1 MIHLIII
8 RIVACLIVISLN
20 AQNEKNGGFSTFDD
34 KRQNE
39 EQGEVSLRIM
49 AYNIHHANPPSEPKI
64 IDLKAI
70 IRTIKAQD
78 PDVLALQEVDANT
91 TRSGAGNQA
100 EIIAN
105 ELGMEVY
112 FGKAIN
118 YDGGVYGV
126 AVLSKYSISEARVHA
141 LPTAPGTNGE
151 PRVLAT
157 VKISLPDD
165 KSFRFGSTHLDSQR
179 DDTNRLLQIQEIVN
193 IASQEPLPMIVAGD
207 FNATPNTEV
216 INHLDQFFTRTCN
229 DCEPTIPVLKPE
241 KAIDFIAFKPKENF
255 SIEYHKVINETYASD
270 HLPVMAVLKLNQ
282 K

>member
-39 EQGEVSLRIM
+39 EQGEVSLMIM
-49 AYNIHHANPPSEPKI
+49 AYNIHHANPPSEPGT
-64 IDLKAI
+64 IDLQAI
-70 IRTIKAQD
+70 IRTIKEQD

-100 EIIAN
+100 EIIAKK
-105 ELGMEVY
+105 LGMEVY

-126 AVLSKYSISEARVHA
+126 AVLSKYPISEAQVHA

-151 PRVLAT
+151 PRILAT
-157 VKISLPDD
+157 VKISLPDG

-179 DDTNRLLQIQEIVN
+179 DDTNRLLQIQELVN

-216 INHLDQFFTRTCN
+216 INLLDQFFTRTCD

-255 SIEYHKVINETYASD
+255 SIKYHKVINETYASD
-270 HLPVMAVLKLNQ
+270 HRPVMAVLKFNQ